1 MCWISSILVPTG
13 RTKTSKCWEVGLGF
27 KFKFEFEIRIQK
39 KIKATLIQ
47 ECHGGSA
54 GRGDLGKDILLG
66 RRLPVQPKAI
76 TAGRKHGSGQWS
88 LSASG
93 CMQGDPALGRGGG
106 VTARRETEVTRW
118 RHR

>member
-1 MCWISSILVPTG
+1 MWWISSILVPTG

-47 ECHGGSA
+47 EYHGGSA

-66 RRLPVQPKAI
+66 RRLPVQPK
-76 TAGRKHGSGQWS
+76 G
-88 LSASG
+88 
-93 CMQGDPALGRGGG
+93 PACVCIWLFPA
-106 VTARRETEVTRW
+106 VQTDVDTY
-118 RHR
+118 